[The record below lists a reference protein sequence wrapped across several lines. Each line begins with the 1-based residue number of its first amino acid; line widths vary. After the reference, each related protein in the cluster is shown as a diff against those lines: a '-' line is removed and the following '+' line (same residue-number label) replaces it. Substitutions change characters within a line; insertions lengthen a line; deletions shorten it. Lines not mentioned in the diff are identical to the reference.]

1 MKSDL
6 GKAYLT
12 DDLIR
17 EAVKLELDSVD
28 VPLPSEAWKR
38 IEAELAQPRVTSAK
52 RPFLWSTLAA
62 AAAVFLVLAIGGLG
76 LFRSVQLDISVADSE
91 VPPAAD
97 LEVPRAA
104 GEEIAML
111 QVEQVE
117 DEIADDFI
125 GVMDE
130 NGSKVIDE
138 PPVMIAEAE
147 SEPESEAWPP
157 LLAEEYF
164 LFNTV
169 ILDSEDHSAFSGAF
183 YRGSDVELLF
193 VKDVSPEMPVISF
206 IDLLGIRIGAEL
218 EVIDQSDDYVY
229 FETLKMPGLAW
240 QNESQNQALMVVSG
254 SLDASILKDIAS
266 GLK

>member
-1 MKSDL
+1 MKSDMR
-6 GKAYLT
+6 KVDLT

-17 EAVKLELDSVD
+17 KAVKLELDSVD
-28 VPLPSEAWKR
+28 VPLPSEAWQR
-38 IEAELAQPRVTSAK
+38 IEAELVQSRVTSTK
-52 RPFLWSTLAA
+52 RPFSWSTLAA
-62 AAAVFLVLAIGGLG
+62 AAAVFLVLTIGGLG
-76 LFRSVQLDISVADSE
+76 LFRSAQLDIPAADSE
-91 VPPAAD
+91 VPP
-97 LEVPRAA
+97 AA

-111 QVEQVE
+111 QVE
-117 DEIADDFI
+117 DEIADDSI
-125 GVMDE
+125 GIMEE

-147 SEPESEAWPP
+147 SEPESEAWPL

-164 LFNTV
+164 LSNTV
-169 ILDSEDHSAFSGAF
+169 ILDSEDHSAFNGAF

-218 EVIDQSDDYVY
+218 EVIDQSDGFVY

-240 QNESQNQALMVVSG
+240 QDESQNQALMVVSG
-254 SLDASILKDIAS
+254 SLDVSILKDIAS
-266 GLK
+266 GIK